1 MVNSDYRSSAQ
12 PIRCFKNERV
22 YPDTSETLTLNVLS
36 GENVVS
42 TGVSFTNDEPLTSG
56 QVLEAIDWLSNEVEL
71 ATGYHFER
79 YIDDE

>member
-1 MVNSDYRSSAQ
+1 MYRFFAL

-22 YPDTSETLTLNVLS
+22 YRDASKTLTLNVLS

-56 QVLEAIDWLSNEVEL
+56 QVLEAIDWLSSEVEL
-71 ATGYHFER
+71 ASGYHFER
-79 YIDDE
+79 YTDYE